1 MPGRKNTRAAAL
13 PCLLVCLAT
22 GAAQSPKP
30 SAAPGKQQPVRPA
43 PTLGPKAEFL
53 GWQGETALFREE
65 TYGRSSTPK
74 VAYYALTSGS
84 RVLAIPPPKSSG
96 PTNSQ
101 PGRVLLADYYISAPG
116 EAAPV
121 FQFDADPKE
130 VDALGSAIAKWIEE
144 GTGKLQTFPI
154 VHATLAVTLVREG
167 KEETV
172 WRQRRDLTATA
183 GEAGYVYDPPRLRF
197 AVISPEGS
205 TLLIELVND
214 AGSEFIRIS
223 LQKKK

>member
-1 MPGRKNTRAAAL
+1 
-13 PCLLVCLAT
+13 VAT

-30 SAAPGKQQPVRPA
+30 SAAPAKQQPAQPA
-43 PTLGPKAEFL
+43 STLGPEAEFL
-53 GWQGETALFREE
+53 SWQGETALFREE

-84 RVLAIPPPKSSG
+84 RVLTIPPPKSGG
-96 PTNSQ
+96 PTESK
-101 PGRVLLADYYISAPG
+101 PGRVLLADYIPTTG
-116 EAAPV
+116 ETAPV
-121 FQFDADPKE
+121 FHLDADPKE

-154 VHATLAVTLVREG
+154 VHATLAVTLDREG
-167 KEETV
+167 LEETV
-172 WRQRRDLTATA
+172 WKQRRNFTATA

-197 AVISPEGS
+197 AVISPAGS

-214 AGSEFIRIS
+214 ARSEFIRIP